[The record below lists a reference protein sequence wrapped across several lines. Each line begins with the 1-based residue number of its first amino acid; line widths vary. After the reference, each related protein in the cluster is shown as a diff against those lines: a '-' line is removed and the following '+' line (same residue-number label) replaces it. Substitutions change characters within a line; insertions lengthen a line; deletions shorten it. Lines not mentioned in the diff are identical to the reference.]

1 MDSLMI
7 QIFLS
12 VAPCRLV
19 KISVGSFVFLFRM
32 TRRSGHYDKTILDNV
47 LPFIYACFS
56 LGTYPACRSAAE
68 GTHPKW

>member
-32 TRRSGHYDKTILDNV
+32 KHFSVLLDPEEWT
-47 LPFIYACFS
+47 L
-56 LGTYPACRSAAE
+56 
-68 GTHPKW
+68 